1 MAGAARTGNGGLQ
14 VLRVEEGVAVQRQVL
29 EVELPDRSI
38 QSMHST
44 RLLSIHSVL
53 AQAAQGADAAGVADA
68 QLREAGQGAKCC
80 GDRGSRARGGAC
92 GGLGAEGAVHDGKG
106 TQAEERG
113 EVREAG
119 GRADSGVACR
129 LGTP

>member
-1 MAGAARTGNGGLQ
+1 MTEAARTGNGGLQ
-14 VLRVEEGVAVQRQVL
+14 VPRVEEGVAVQRQVL

-44 RLLSIHSVL
+44 RLLSIHVVL
-53 AQAAQGADAAGVADA
+53 AQAAQGADAAGVSDA

-80 GDRGSRARGGAC
+80 GDRGSRARSGAG
-92 GGLGAEGAVHDGKG
+92 GGLVGEGAVHNGESAE
-106 TQAEERG
+106 AEERG

-119 GRADSGVACR
+119 GWADSGVACR
-129 LGTP
+129 LRTP